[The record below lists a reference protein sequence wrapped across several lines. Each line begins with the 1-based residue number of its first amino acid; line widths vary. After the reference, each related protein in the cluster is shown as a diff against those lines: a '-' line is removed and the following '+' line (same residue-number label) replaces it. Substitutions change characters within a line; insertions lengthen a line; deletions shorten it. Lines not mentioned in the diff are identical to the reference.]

1 MATQQHSR
9 NPFEMGVEQL
19 VDVFQ
24 SLGRPRADRREA
36 TAAPPVLEVRRIEA
50 RDLWEALRK
59 GLSDL
64 GAYRSDILFVGLIY
78 PAAGLVLARL
88 AYGRD
93 LLPMVFPLASGF
105 AIIGPVAAMGLYEIS
120 RRREAGLP
128 VRWGD
133 AFGVVRSTGFG
144 SIVRLSLI
152 LVGLFLL
159 WLAAAYQ
166 IYISTLGP
174 EPPASVAAFTHDVLH
189 TPAGWAM
196 IGIGMGVGFLFALAA
211 FMISVVSFP
220 LLLDRDVG
228 VRSAIRTSVRMVVAN
243 PWPMA
248 LWALIIAGGLVVG
261 SAPALAGLILVVPLL
276 GHATWHLY
284 RRSVSVS

>member
-36 TAAPPVLEVRRIEA
+36 TAPPVLEIRRIEA
-50 RDLWEALRK
+50 RDLWEALRR
-59 GLSDL
+59 GLGDL

-78 PAAGLVLARL
+78 PVAGLVLARA
-88 AYGRD
+88 AYGHD

-128 VRWGD
+128 VRWSD
-133 AFGVVRSTGFG
+133 AFGIVRSPGFG
-144 SIVRLSLI
+144 AVVRLSLI

-174 EPPASVAAFTHDVLH
+174 EPPASVAAFTHDVLY

-196 IGIGMGVGFLFALAA
+196 IAIGMGVGFLFALAA

-220 LLLDRDVG
+220 LLLDHDVG
-228 VRSAIRTSVRMVVAN
+228 VRAAIRTSVRMVAAN

-248 LWALIIAGGLVVG
+248 LWGLVIVGGLLLG
-261 SAPALAGLILVVPLL
+261 SAPALVGLILVVPLL